1 MIRAI
6 FLGDIMGKAGR
17 RCLDRLLGDLR
28 TEFTPDLVMVNGENA
43 AGGFGLNDKIFKQFV
58 DDFGIDCITMG
69 NHWHDK
75 KEIHDVLTRTDRIV
89 IPANMANVAN
99 EDRGLRIL
107 TTTKGTQFAVINIIG
122 RAFMHGDNR
131 PIFETLDRLIA
142 KIPEAVKVRIVDV
155 HAEATSEKQAV
166 GHYLTGKVS
175 MVYGTHSHVPTA
187 DERIFSGKTGFATDI
202 GMTGAYDSVI
212 GVRKDAAINRLR
224 TGEKKNFEPAEG
236 DPWLCAL
243 VVDIDPTT
251 GHCMGIKRLRRE
263 LSSYGGTSG
272 ESTP

>member
-6 FLGDIMGKAGR
+6 LLGDIMGKAGR

-28 TEFTPDLVMVNGENA
+28 AEFTPDLVMVNGENA

-58 DDFGIDCITMG
+58 EDFGIDCITMG

-89 IPANMANVAN
+89 IPANMSNVAN

-107 TTTKGTQFAVINIIG
+107 STTKGTQFAVINIIG
-122 RAFMHGDNR
+122 RAFMHGENR

-142 KIPEAVKVRIVDV
+142 KIPEAVKIRIVDV

-263 LSSYGGTSG
+263 LSAYGGTSG